1 MKYLCPLEK
10 DGRTTFCKT
19 AKANGKIKGCD
30 TEAGDDNEEELGQE
44 EKIIL
49 IHYEQRKVMQSQL
62 HPTEVPDTDPR
73 SELREVQKHTPCETE
88 EVVVMLTLTRGT
100 PGVPDSGPQPT
111 SLLPG

>member
-1 MKYLCPLEK
+1 M
-10 DGRTTFCKT
+10 
-19 AKANGKIKGCD
+19 KGCD

-73 SELREVQKHTPCETE
+73 SELREVQRHAPCETE
-88 EVVVMLTLTRGT
+88 EVVVMLTLTHGT
-100 PGVPDSGPQPT
+100 PGVPDSCPQPA